1 MAAALWFAD
10 RRASGAEPLQS
21 HPFVLA
27 TSEGKPLEIT
37 AAAPLILPYDFG
49 DCDVLATVEVPAD
62 GELDVVFRR
71 VEPAGAHG
79 RFGVLRLSSRMEGP
93 PFLTRETAL
102 FEDSRAGGLRLTAGL
117 PASIHLE
124 LRGRVATAVVAGRRL
139 PAFEVDDDHGSVA
152 FVARGGEAVVR
163 YLRIEPR
170 AATAAVGPWR
180 WFALLGAGAVVG
192 LAFSRTRARPWRWSL
207 GFAAV
212 VVGAWGARRWLGGAL
227 VLGVTPEADS
237 VVLLASAALPLG
249 LALGFGGSAWRTATR
264 CVGALV
270 LGLLALEAVCRIEAP
285 RLRALEDLRL
295 DLYFG
300 PESRQAPFGALAGQ
314 LHGKN
319 EVHSPRRASERD
331 EVRIVFLG
339 GEPLFEANLDRAHH
353 LAVQATARA
362 SARLGRPLRAAV
374 VPTAFPNTLQQTLLY
389 ERFYAAAY
397 RPAAVVLGVDRW
409 DALRERTLSARQ
421 MRDLGEAPA
430 PSSYLLAAV
439 RSPTPAVPLASPAE
453 LEATLTEFAQACRA
467 RGTPLLL
474 ATHARIGAAELQVVE
489 RVAAAQDVPILR
501 SVMSLADEADA
512 EALAAAL
519 AKLVD

>member
-10 RRASGAEPLQS
+10 RRAPQAEPLQA

-27 TSEGKPLEIT
+27 TGEDKPLSIT
-37 AAAPLILPYDFG
+37 AAVPLILPYDFG

-79 RFGVLRLSSRMEGP
+79 RFGVLRLSSSVEGP
-93 PFLTRETAL
+93 PFRTRDAAL
-102 FEDSRAGGLRLTAGL
+102 FEDSRAGGVRLTAGL
-117 PASIHLE
+117 PASIRLE
-124 LRGRVATAVVAGRRL
+124 LRGRAATAVVGGRRL
-139 PAFEVDDDHGSVA
+139 PSFEADDDHGSVA
-152 FVARGGEAVVR
+152 FVVRGGEAVVR
-163 YLRIEPR
+163 YLKIEPR
-170 AATAAVGPWR
+170 VAPAAVGPWR
-180 WFALLGAGAVVG
+180 WLALLGAGAVVG

-207 GFAAV
+207 GLAAV

-227 VLGVTPEADS
+227 VVGVSPDADS

-249 LALGFGGSAWRTATR
+249 LALGFGGSVGRTLTR

-270 LGLLALEAVCRIEAP
+270 IGLLALEAVCRIEAT
-285 RLRALEDLRL
+285 RLRVLEDLRL
-295 DLYFG
+295 DLFFG

-319 EVHSPRRASERD
+319 EVHSPRRPAERD
-331 EVRIVFLG
+331 EVRIAFLG

-362 SARLGRPLRAAV
+362 AERLGRPLRAAV
-374 VPTAFPNTLQQTLLY
+374 VPTAFPNSLQQTLLF
-389 ERFYAAAY
+389 ERFYAARY
-397 RPAAVVLGVDRW
+397 RPAVVVLGVDRW
-409 DALRERTLSARQ
+409 DALRERALSARQ
-421 MRDLGEAPA
+421 MREVGEAPA
-430 PSSYLLAAV
+430 PQSYLLAAV
-439 RSPTPAVPLASPAE
+439 WSPTPTVPLASPAE
-453 LEATLTEFAQACRA
+453 LEATLTEFALACRA

-474 ATHARIGAAELQVVE
+474 ATHARIGAAYLQVVE
-489 RVAAAQDVPILR
+489 RVAAARGLPLVR
-501 SVMSLADEADA
+501 AVMSLDDEANA

-519 AKLVD
+519 LKLVQ